1 MTSKVNFI
9 KQVTSALGRSEIIPP
24 EESYATAIFEDR
36 SSASAIA
43 EQAVADAASLSS
55 SLMEE
60 MVKSAETAGWKVHR
74 TDNLE
79 EVAELVV
86 GICKDH
92 KARSVLRSSHTVLTD
107 IPLDAAL
114 STSGTNVEVTEH
126 SSGSS
131 VQQIQKSKSAAFSAD
146 VGVTGVDYAIAE
158 TGTVVLHPRAGVS
171 RLLSL
176 TPPTHIA
183 ILRQGDVLRSLDEL
197 FAIQRND
204 FLKGELEGSMNLISG
219 PSKTADIEGTTV
231 TGIHGPLEVHLII
244 VENNKSQT
252 MFLSQ

>member
-1 MTSKVNFI
+1 MTNKVNFI
-9 KQVTSALGRSEIIPP
+9 KQVTKALGRSQIIPP
-24 EESYATAIFEDR
+24 EESYATAIFENK
-36 SSASAIA
+36 SSASANA
-43 EQAVADAASLSS
+43 EQAVADAELLSANLMKEMAKS
-55 SLMEE
+55 S
-60 MVKSAETAGWKVHR
+60 ETAGWKIHR

-79 EVAELVV
+79 EAAELVV

-92 KARSVLRSSHTVLTD
+92 KARFVLRSSHDVLTD

-114 STSGTNVEVTEH
+114 SISGINVEVTKH

-131 VQQIQKSKSAAFSAD
+131 IQQIQKSKSAAFSAD

-176 TPPTHIA
+176 APPTYIA
-183 ILRQGDVLRSLDEL
+183 VLRQGDVLPSLDEL
-197 FAIQRND
+197 FAIQRDD

-244 VENNKSQT
+244 VKDNKS
-252 MFLSQ
+252 

>member
-9 KQVTSALGRSEIIPP
+9 KQVTKALGRSEIIPP
-24 EESYATAIFEDR
+24 EASYATAIFEDK
-36 SSASAIA
+36 SSASANA
-43 EQAVADAASLSS
+43 EQAVVDAELLSESLVN
-55 SLMEE
+55 E
-60 MVKSAETAGWKVHR
+60 MVESSETAGWKVHR
-74 TDNLE
+74 PDNFE
-79 EVAELVV
+79 EAAELVLR
-86 GICKDH
+86 ICKDH

-114 STSGTNVEVTEH
+114 STSGINVEVTTH
-126 SSGSS
+126 SSGSTF
-131 VQQIQKSKSAAFSAD
+131 QQIQKSKSAAFNAD

-176 TPPTHIA
+176 APPTHIA
-183 ILRQGDVLRSLDEL
+183 ILRQGDVLPSLDEL
-197 FAIQRND
+197 FAIKRDD

-244 VENNKSQT
+244 VKDNKS
-252 MFLSQ
+252 

>member
-9 KQVTSALGRSEIIPP
+9 KQVTKALGRSEIIPP
-24 EESYATAIFEDR
+24 EASYATAIFEDK
-36 SSASAIA
+36 SSASANA
-43 EQAVADAASLSS
+43 EQAVVDAELLSESLVN
-55 SLMEE
+55 E
-60 MVKSAETAGWKVHR
+60 MVESSETAGWKVHR
-74 TDNLE
+74 PDNFE
-79 EVAELVV
+79 EAAELVLR
-86 GICKDH
+86 ICKDH

-114 STSGTNVEVTEH
+114 STSGINVEVTTH

-131 VQQIQKSKSAAFSAD
+131 IQQIQKSKSAAFNAD

-176 TPPTHIA
+176 APPTHIA
-183 ILRQGDVLRSLDEL
+183 ILRQGDVLPSLDEL
-197 FAIQRND
+197 FAIKRDD

-244 VENNKSQT
+244 VKDNKS
-252 MFLSQ
+252 

>member
-9 KQVTSALGRSEIIPP
+9 KQVTKALGRSEIIPP
-24 EESYATAIFEDR
+24 EKNYATAIFEDK
-36 SSASAIA
+36 SSASANA
-43 EQAVADAASLSS
+43 EQAVVDAELLSESLVN
-55 SLMEE
+55 E
-60 MVKSAETAGWKVHR
+60 MVESSETAGWKVHR
-74 TDNLE
+74 PDNFE
-79 EVAELVV
+79 EAAELVLR
-86 GICKDH
+86 ICKDH

-114 STSGTNVEVTEH
+114 STSGINVEVTTH

-131 VQQIQKSKSAAFSAD
+131 IQQIQKSKSAAFNAD

-176 TPPTHIA
+176 APPTHIA
-183 ILRQGDVLRSLDEL
+183 ILRQGDVLPSLDEL
-197 FAIQRND
+197 FAIKRDD

-244 VENNKSQT
+244 VKDNKS
-252 MFLSQ
+252 

>member
-36 SSASAIA
+36 SSASANA

-176 TPPTHIA
+176 APPTHIA

-252 MFLSQ
+252 MFLPQ